1 MIQKSVGCS
10 IVPIKGELRYLLL
23 SMSARRDKE
32 RSRLKQW
39 ARSKE
44 WMEKRKRDGA
54 NLSNPSMISIAI
66 NDPVVCVCI
75 EVNKAPGAKG
85 NT

>member
-23 SMSARRDKE
+23 SMSTRRDKE
-32 RSRLKQW
+32 RSQTMGKVERMDGEE
-39 ARSKE
+39 KE
-44 WMEKRKRDGA
+44 RWGEPVEPEYDLA
-54 NLSNPSMISIAI
+54 IAI